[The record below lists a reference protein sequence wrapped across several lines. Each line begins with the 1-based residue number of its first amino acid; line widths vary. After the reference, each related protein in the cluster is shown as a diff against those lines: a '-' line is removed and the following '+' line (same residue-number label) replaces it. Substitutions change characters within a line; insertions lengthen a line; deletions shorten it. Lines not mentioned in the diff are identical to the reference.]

1 MVKTLEH
8 TLPSQCAKFISEAGF
23 PVRVKDTG
31 RHINISEDQ
40 KAGSLFSDLSG
51 HTHLDIHIRCGKK
64 GAQRKGK
71 YAFYSCELP
80 TVCV

>member
-1 MVKTLEH
+1 MHNLRRAVMVKTLEH

-51 HTHLDIHIRCGKK
+51 HTLRYTY
-64 GAQRKGK
+64 QMW
-71 YAFYSCELP
+71 
-80 TVCV
+80 